1 MQVLTANR
9 LVDGDVAYLATSGAW
24 VDYIEDARLFEGEES
39 TEAETIGVTD
49 EAGLKIVGAYLID
62 VSNEAGIAP
71 ISLREKIRAKGPTVR
86 LDLGKQAAQ
95 SAA

>member
-9 LVDGDVAYLATSGAW
+9 LVDGDVAYLATSGDW
-24 VDYIEDARLFEGEES
+24 VDYIEDARLFDGEES
-39 TEAETIGVTD
+39 SDAENIGVAD

-62 VSNEAGIAP
+62 VSHETGIAP
-71 ISLREKIRAKGPTVR
+71 TSLREKIRAKGPTVR